1 MNTRRDFLLLS
12 ISACL
17 GCTGPVIRP
26 QSPESDQATEADVM
40 LVGGL
45 SRPYGTNFIKLE
57 CISLVTGLSGTGEDP
72 APSVQRAA
80 LVDEMQRRSIKNANE
95 ILASPDT
102 ALVLVRGFLKPGI
115 QKGDKFDV
123 EVRVPSRS
131 ETTSLRGGYLLES
144 RLTELAV
151 LGGSAHKGHT
161 MGVAEGPVL
170 VDPSAD
176 SSKEGNKLVQG
187 WVLGGGTATKERSLG
202 LVVHEE
208 QRTVRVSQQIGSSI
222 NQRFHTHVR
231 GAKQGVATPK
241 TDEYIELLV
250 HPRYKDNITR
260 YVQVIRSIPF
270 RETASGLQ
278 ARLQLLERQLH
289 DPVTCAGAALR
300 LEAIGKEAIPT
311 LLTGI
316 TAEDPEVRFRAA
328 EALAYLDHTD
338 AAKPLGEAAANE
350 PAFRA
355 GAMQAL
361 SAMDD
366 AMARDQLQSLLHVSS
381 AETRYGAF
389 RALWEMNP
397 NDPVISGRMLA
408 GQFSYH
414 VLETSGPPMIHVTRS
429 TRPEVV
435 MFGVD
440 QHLTT
445 PLQLEAGKHILL
457 TANAGE
463 LITVSRFAVGESD
476 QKRQVSTK
484 VEDVINA
491 ILDLGGTYPDVV
503 QALQQAKET
512 NALPSRFKVDALPP
526 SGRAFDRDDLDA
538 EAGDESAT
546 AESNG
551 WGNLLP
557 WGRSGS

>member
-12 ISACL
+12 LSACL

-26 QSPESDQATEADVM
+26 QSPESEHTPETDVV
-40 LVGGL
+40 LVGAL

-57 CISLVTGLSGTGEDP
+57 CISLVTGLAGTGEDP

-80 LVDEMQRRSIKNANE
+80 VIDEMHRRNIIHADQ

-144 RLTELAV
+144 RMTELAV
-151 LGGSAHKGHT
+151 LAGAAHKGHT
-161 MGVAEGPVL
+161 MGLAQGPVL

-176 SSKEGNKLVQG
+176 SSNKANKLIQG
-187 WVLGGGTATKERSLG
+187 WVLGGGTAIKERSLG

-208 QRTVRVSQQIGSSI
+208 QRTIRVSQQIGSSI
-222 NQRFHTHVR
+222 NHRFHTHVK
-231 GAKQGVATPK
+231 GVKQGVATPK
-241 TDEYIELLV
+241 TDEFIELLV

-270 RETASGLQ
+270 RETPSALQ

-289 DPVTCAGAALR
+289 DPVTCSSAALR
-300 LEAIGKEAIPT
+300 LEAIGPEAIPT

-316 TAEDPEVRFRAA
+316 KAEDPEVRFRAA
-328 EALAYLDHTD
+328 EALAYLDQTD
-338 AAKPLGEAAANE
+338 AAKPLGNAAANE

-366 AMARDQLQSLLHVSS
+366 AMARDELHNLLHVSS

-397 NDPVISGRMLA
+397 NDPIISGRMLG

-414 VLETSGPPMIHVTRS
+414 VVESDGPAMIHVTRS
-429 TRPEVV
+429 TRPEIV
-435 MFGVD
+435 MFGVG
-440 QHLTT
+440 QRFTL
-445 PLQLEAGKHILL
+445 PLALEAGKHIIL
-457 TANAGE
+457 TGEAGDS
-463 LITVSRFAVGESD
+463 ITVSRFAVGEPD
-476 QKRQVSTK
+476 QKRQVSTL
-484 VEDVINA
+484 VEDVIHA

-503 QALQQAKET
+503 QVLQQAKEK
-512 NALPSRFKVDALPP
+512 NALTSRFKVDALPR
-526 SGRAFDRDDLDA
+526 SGREFDRDDLDG
-538 EAGDESAT
+538 ESDDSAT
-546 AESNG
+546 AATNG

-557 WGRSGS
+557 WKKSGG